1 MKFRHLFVS
10 LLAVAGLLATSC
22 QDKEKDLG
30 LPEIKISQNELS
42 LDQGVGATDL
52 TVYATR
58 DWTVSTAADWIS
70 VNPQKG
76 KAYSETKVTVT
87 ILENADYN
95 RVGTVKFDIGYDSKT
110 LTINQAGAKGEKSEG
125 TGTVDDPYT
134 VAGVIAFI
142 ETLGTETSEQ
152 AVYIKGKVQAIT
164 LKYADSGTYGNAR
177 FTMID
182 EGVND
187 KVFTAYNV
195 LYLGNKKWAAG
206 QTDVTEGDEVI
217 VCGKVYNYGGK
228 TPENASGAYL
238 YSLNGET
245 SGGGTTDEA
254 KGTGTLE
261 DPYNPA
267 GAAAAVAKLT
277 WTSTTDYQ
285 TTDEVYVKGKISKIA
300 DKGTFTD
307 GGTYG
312 NASFYITETGE
323 ATGTEFYAY
332 RILYLNNKK
341 FASGQ
346 TDIKVGDEVV
356 IYGKLMNYRGNTP
369 ETATGCYLYS
379 LNGVTG
385 GGDNPGGGDEPK
397 GTGTLEDPYNPAGA
411 VNAVK
416 DLTWT
421 SNTDYQTTD
430 NVYVKGKISKIAD
443 KGTFTDGG
451 TYGNASF
458 YISENGEETGTQFY
472 AFRILYLK
480 NEKFAAGQTD
490 IKKGDDVVILGK
502 LMNYK
507 GNTPETV
514 SGAAYLYSLNGKT
527 EDDGNGGG
535 GTTDETYFT
544 EAFETSQGNFTIEN
558 KSMPSELTYVWKHDA
573 TNKYMKASA
582 YANSTKYASEAW
594 LISPE
599 IDLSSAP
606 SAFLS
611 FDHVM
616 RYFGTANQDG
626 TLKVTIDNGAN
637 WADVTI
643 PTYPDGT
650 SWTFVSSGE
659 ISLASYVG
667 KKIKLAFI
675 YKSSTDAAATWEI
688 KNVKVYKTSTG
699 GNQGGGGGDQTGNGI
714 EIALNNSLTWA
725 EETDATYGAGLSAT
739 SKDFKVGAYQH
750 TGSTAINSSSTCIQ
764 SDHIRV
770 YKNSAFAITAPTGKK
785 IKSLKITPAAASYL
799 LDMAVLEG
807 AGTFT
812 KGTATLDWSGD
823 ASKVVFHTTAGQV
836 RMSKVVVVVE

>member
-267 GAAAAVAKLT
+267 GA
-277 WTSTTDYQ
+277 
-285 TTDEVYVKGKISKIA
+285 
-300 DKGTFTD
+300 
-307 GGTYG
+307 
-312 NASFYITETGE
+312 
-323 ATGTEFYAY
+323 
-332 RILYLNNKK
+332 
-341 FASGQ
+341 
-346 TDIKVGDEVV
+346 
-356 IYGKLMNYRGNTP
+356 
-369 ETATGCYLYS
+369 
-379 LNGVTG
+379 
-385 GGDNPGGGDEPK
+385 
-397 GTGTLEDPYNPAGA
+397 

-421 SNTDYQTTD
+421 STTDYQTTD

-458 YISENGEETGTQFY
+458 YISENGEE
-472 AFRILYLK
+472 
-480 NEKFAAGQTD
+480 
-490 IKKGDDVVILGK
+490 
-502 LMNYK
+502 
-507 GNTPETV
+507 
-514 SGAAYLYSLNGKT
+514 
-527 EDDGNGGG
+527 
-535 GTTDETYFT
+535 
-544 EAFETSQGNFTIEN
+544 
-558 KSMPSELTYVWKHDA
+558 
-573 TNKYMKASA
+573 
-582 YANSTKYASEAW
+582 
-594 LISPE
+594 
-599 IDLSSAP
+599 
-606 SAFLS
+606 
-611 FDHVM
+611 
-616 RYFGTANQDG
+616 
-626 TLKVTIDNGAN
+626 
-637 WADVTI
+637 
-643 PTYPDGT
+643 
-650 SWTFVSSGE
+650 
-659 ISLASYVG
+659 
-667 KKIKLAFI
+667 
-675 YKSSTDAAATWEI
+675 
-688 KNVKVYKTSTG
+688 
-699 GNQGGGGGDQTGNGI
+699 
-714 EIALNNSLTWA
+714 
-725 EETDATYGAGLSAT
+725 
-739 SKDFKVGAYQH
+739 
-750 TGSTAINSSSTCIQ
+750 
-764 SDHIRV
+764 
-770 YKNSAFAITAPTGKK
+770 
-785 IKSLKITPAAASYL
+785 
-799 LDMAVLEG
+799 
-807 AGTFT
+807 
-812 KGTATLDWSGD
+812 
-823 ASKVVFHTTAGQV
+823 
-836 RMSKVVVVVE
+836 